1 MTEITLNLYQIT
13 FWAAI
18 IFTTIGA
25 LLGLMG
31 VWIDDF
37 WKGETAPKLLL
48 IIFVTFVQI
57 VVVIEFLQVQL

>member
-1 MTEITLNLYQIT
+1 MEITLSLYQIT

-18 IFTTIGA
+18 IFTAIGA

-31 VWIDDF
+31 VWIEDF

-48 IIFVTFVQI
+48 TDLIFAGTAI
-57 VVVIEFLQVQL
+57 VIACITRWL